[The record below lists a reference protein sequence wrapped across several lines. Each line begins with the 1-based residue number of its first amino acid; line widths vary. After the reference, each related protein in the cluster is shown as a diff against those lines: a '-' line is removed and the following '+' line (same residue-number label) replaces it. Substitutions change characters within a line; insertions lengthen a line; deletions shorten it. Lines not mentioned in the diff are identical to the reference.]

1 MCLNFRNG
9 KLEDVPELRELWR
22 EAFGDSDA
30 YLDTFFSIA
39 WSARRCRVAVEKGQ
53 IVGALYWFPC
63 TCRGQSL
70 AYVYAVATKKELQ
83 GKGIATALMEN
94 LNAHLEDFGTAG
106 IILVPGSRELVRFYA
121 KRGYKPC
128 SPQGRI
134 KAKAAGPRVQLKAVS
149 PRRYGEL
156 RKELLPPGGVVQ
168 EGVNLD
174 FLATQVHLYE
184 GKNLLLAA
192 IAQEDGTVLGLELL
206 CKDPVKQ
213 IPGILKALKAEE
225 GVFRVPYE
233 MGRPFALFR
242 PLKTWDGE
250 VPGYF
255 AFAFE

>member
-1 MCLNFRNG
+1 MCLEFRCG
-9 KLEDVPELRELWR
+9 KSEDVPALRELWQ
-22 EAFGDSDA
+22 EAFGDSHA
-30 YLDTFFSIA
+30 FLDTFFSVA

-53 IVGALYWFPC
+53 VVGALYWFPC
-63 TCRGQSL
+63 SCRGQSL
-70 AYVYAVATKKELQ
+70 AYVYAVATRKESQ
-83 GKGIATALMEN
+83 GKGIATALMED
-94 LNAHLEDFGTAG
+94 LNTHLESTNTAG
-106 IILVPGSRELVRFYA
+106 IILVPGSKELVRFYA

-149 PRRYGEL
+149 PRRYGEV
-156 RKELLPPGGVVQ
+156 RKELLPSGGVVQ

-174 FLATQVHLYE
+174 FLATQVRLYE

-192 IAQEDGTVLGLELL
+192 VAQEDGSILGLELL

-213 IPGILKALKAEE
+213 IPGILKALKGEE

-233 MGRPFALFR
+233 GGRPFALFR
-242 PLKTWDGE
+242 PLRTWEGE